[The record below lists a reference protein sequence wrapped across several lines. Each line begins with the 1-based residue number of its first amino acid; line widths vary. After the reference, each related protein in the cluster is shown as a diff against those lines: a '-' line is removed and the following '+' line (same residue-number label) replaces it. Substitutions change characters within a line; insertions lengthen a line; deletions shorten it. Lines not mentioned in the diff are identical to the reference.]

1 MKRKRSLVSKPTLFI
16 SLCLFIIWLVSVFA
30 ATYASLNQEKHYLI
44 ENLTHFSTLRATL
57 TNHRFEGAERDAQI
71 LAHRYHLYHS
81 EAADKAVVGKS
92 ESCYL
97 PIDTSACIPKTVQEQ
112 DRSFIQ
118 VYGTAGQT
126 YYLDSFVLDSRYGIS
141 LLPPREHAAD
151 YFSRRRTELTEL
163 LGSPVNH
170 NMHWGEPKYTDGVG
184 WGISVAATSSQG
196 TLAGLSVKLSDVLS
210 YGQLFSGSDISLWLD
225 KQNHILPFS
234 LFDEKQGQTLQ
245 ALFNDVTL
253 HDGWQEI
260 PGYLVLRTQL
270 KGPGWQQ
277 VILYPTRDIIHR
289 ALSIVISQLPFA
301 LATLVLLALML
312 LGLLHRHLARPL
324 QDFVDIINKTK
335 RAPQSLRLPENRQD
349 ELGSIAQAY
358 NRLLNDLRA
367 QHDNLENTVVER
379 TRELIIAKQQAEQ
392 ANKRKSSHLTTISHE
407 LRTPLSGSLG
417 ALELLQ
423 LTPLCAK
430 QSHLAETARLCILSL
445 LDIINNL
452 LDFSRIESGQISLH
466 VEQTALLPLI
476 DRAMYTIQGPG
487 KSKGLMLRTTV
498 SGDVPLLIDMDA
510 TRVRQILVNLLGNA
524 VKFTDNGGITLS
536 VTRNDNTLIFAVCDS
551 GKGIASADRDA
562 VFTPFFQSQGNIQG
576 TGLGLTIASN
586 LARMMGG
593 WLDLNSS
600 VGLGTCITFMLPLGK
615 HITPTPLSGDITAPV
630 ALHRQLSEW
639 GLTCHDATHDNALC
653 ADELGFLPGK
663 LYTLAAQITA
673 GITDTDKAVIPVQ
686 PWRLHIL
693 LVDDATINRD
703 IIGAMLTLLGQNVT
717 TACNGREAL
726 ACGRQQRFDLVLMD
740 VCMPEMDGLT
750 CTRQWRQD
758 SKNQDPECAI
768 MALSANTASEEI
780 VRCKQAGMH
789 HYLTKPVTLAH
800 LADGISIAAE
810 YQLQRAIDLQEQDSL
825 TDKAIIDI
833 THPSMRRK
841 IRRSLRELLSSIE
854 QNSSDQKK
862 TITLLHTLKG
872 CIGQAGLGPLLC
884 DVIDMENRVKRG
896 LPLSKAEIAELR
908 LTLDVALRLK
918 CSP

>member
-57 TNHRFEGAERDAQI
+57 TNHRFEGAERDAQT

-81 EAADKAVVGKS
+81 GAADTAIVDKS

-112 DRSFIQ
+112 ARSFIQ

-126 YYLDSFVLDSRYGIS
+126 YYLDSFVLDRRYGIS
-141 LLPPREHAAD
+141 LLPPRDHAAD

-163 LGSPVNH
+163 LGTASHH
-170 NMHWGEPKYTDGVG
+170 NMYWGEPKYTDNVG
-184 WGISVAATSSQG
+184 WSVSVAATCSHG

-210 YGQLFSGSDISLWLD
+210 YGQPFSGSDISLWLD
-225 KQNHILPFS
+225 NQNRILPLSQFDKKKTAELQS
-234 LFDEKQGQTLQ
+234 LFNGI
-245 ALFNDVTL
+245 TL

-260 PGYLVLRTQL
+260 PHYLVLRTQL

-277 VILYPTRDIIHR
+277 VILYPKRDIINR
-289 ALSIVISQLPFA
+289 AMSIVISQLPFA
-301 LATLVLLALML
+301 LATLALLALML
-312 LGLLHRHLARPL
+312 FGLLYRHLARPL
-324 QDFVDIINKTK
+324 RDFVDIINKTK
-335 RAPQSLRLPENRQD
+335 RAPLSLRLPENRRD
-349 ELGSIAQAY
+349 ELGSIAHAY
-358 NRLLNDLRA
+358 NRLLNDLRV

-407 LRTPLSGSLG
+407 LRTPLSGALG

-430 QSHLAETARLCILSL
+430 QTHLVETARLCTLSL

-466 VEQTALLPLI
+466 IEQTALLPLL

-487 KSKGLMLRTTV
+487 KSKGLALRTLV
-498 SGDVPLLIDMDA
+498 NGNVPLLIDMDA

-524 VKFTDNGGITLS
+524 VKFTEKGNITLS
-536 VTRNDNTLIFAVCDS
+536 VMCNDNTLIFTVSDS
-551 GKGIASADRDA
+551 GKGIPLADHDA
-562 VFTPFFQSQGNIQG
+562 VFTPFFQSHGNIQG

-593 WLDLNSS
+593 WLDLDSS
-600 VGLGTCITFMLPLGK
+600 AELGTRISFMLPLGEHCAPAALTGK
-615 HITPTPLSGDITAPV
+615 IAAPL
-630 ALHRQLSEW
+630 ALHWQLNEW
-639 GLTCHDATHDNALC
+639 GLTCHTAPERNALC

-663 LYTLAAQITA
+663 LYTLVTQITS
-673 GITDTDKAVIPVQ
+673 GITATDTEVIPVQ
-686 PWRLHIL
+686 PWRLNLL
-693 LVDDATINRD
+693 LVDDAMLNLD
-703 IIGAMLTLLGQNVT
+703 IIGAMLRLLGQNVT
-717 TACNGREAL
+717 TASSGREAL
-726 ACGRQQRFDLVLMD
+726 ELGRQQRFDLVLMD
-740 VCMPEMDGLT
+740 VCMPEMDGLE
-750 CTRQWRQD
+750 CTQHWRQD
-758 SKNQDPECAI
+758 KDNQDPECVI
-768 MALSANTASEEI
+768 TALSANTAPEEI

-810 YQLQRAIDLQEQDSL
+810 YQLQRDVHLQEQDNL
-825 TDKAIIDI
+825 MDKAIIDI
-833 THPSMRRK
+833 TQPTMRRK
-841 IRRSLRELLSSIE
+841 IRRSLRVLLSEIE
-854 QNSSDQKK
+854 QNLSNQKK

-872 CIGQAGLGPLLC
+872 CIGQAGIGPLLC
-884 DVIDMENRVKRG
+884 NVIDIENRVKQG
-896 LPLSKAEIAELR
+896 LPLSREEIAELR
-908 LTLDVALRLK
+908 HTLDVTLRWK